1 MSELPPQNP
10 DPDSTP
16 DPDPR
21 DRHRPGDAV
30 ALGKRVWASPSDL
43 AWSFTRG
50 GGPGGQHVNKTST
63 RAELRVELAA
73 LGGIHP
79 EAVVRV
85 REQAG
90 HLLVRSSDELR
101 VVSDEHR
108 SQHQNREACLSRLRA
123 LIESCES
130 RPKVRRKTRP
140 TRASKERRLKHKKQ
154 QSEKK
159 QNRRW
164 KGSD

>member
-1 MSELPPQNP
+1 MSEPTPPPQ
-10 DPDSTP
+10 DPPP

-21 DRHRPGDAV
+21 DRHRPGDAID
-30 ALGKRVWASPSDL
+30 LGRRAWAAPSDL
-43 AWSFTRG
+43 AWSFSRG

-63 RAELRVELAA
+63 RAELRIALRA
-73 LGGIHP
+73 LGGLHP
-79 EAVVRV
+79 SAVLRV

-101 VVSDEHR
+101 VVCDEHR
-108 SQHQNREACLSRLRA
+108 SQHQNREACLARLRA
-123 LIESCES
+123 LVEACEPM
-130 RPKVRRKTRP
+130 PKVRRKTRP
-140 TRASKERRLKHKKQ
+140 TRASKERRLKHKKE

-164 KGSD
+164 RGSE

>member
-1 MSELPPQNP
+1 VGLS
-10 DPDSTP
+10 
-16 DPDPR
+16 
-21 DRHRPGDAV
+21 
-30 ALGKRVWASPSDL
+30 
-43 AWSFTRG
+43 
-50 GGPGGQHVNKTST
+50 
-63 RAELRVELAA
+63 A

-90 HLLVRSSDELR
+90 HLLVRSTDELR

-108 SQHQNREACLSRLRA
+108 SQHQNREACLGRLRA
-123 LIESCES
+123 LIEACES

-164 KGSD
+164 DRSD